1 MCVNHKSL
9 TCSKLD
15 NMILYVKIKLPT
27 MTTYGTQFVENW
39 VFDVKC
45 LYYVYEIKH
54 RRLNDHIYNLKH
66 IP

>member
-1 MCVNHKSL
+1 
-9 TCSKLD
+9 
-15 NMILYVKIKLPT
+15 